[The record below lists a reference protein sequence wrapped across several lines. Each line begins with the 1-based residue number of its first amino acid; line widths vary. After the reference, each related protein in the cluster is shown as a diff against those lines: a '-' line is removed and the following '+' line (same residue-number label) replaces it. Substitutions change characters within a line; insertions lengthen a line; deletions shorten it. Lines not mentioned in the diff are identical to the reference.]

1 MKITIGEALREARQC
16 LERSRISESRAAAE
30 VLLADLLRM
39 PRARLYLESRRLLCA
54 NQYASYVARIRRRQ
68 GGEPVQ
74 YITGRQEFWSLEFA
88 VNRHVLIPRPE
99 SELLVEHS
107 IRLLQRQRS
116 IQTWSSLSL
125 LDVGTGSGNLAI
137 CLARAFPESRV
148 WAVDRTLAA
157 LHVARHNA
165 QRLGVA
171 NRLQWLQGDLLTAF
185 RDSIHRFALCVSN
198 LPYVT
203 TAEWEQLPRDI
214 RAYEP
219 PEALRGGED
228 GLALIRRLIL
238 ASPDVLAAG
247 GGLLLEIGWKQADRV
262 VRMLR
267 QTERF
272 RQVEVYRDFGGI
284 ERVVWAQVP

>member
-1 MKITIGEALREARQC
+1 MRITIGEALREARQC
-16 LERSRISESRAAAE
+16 LERGCISESRAAAE

-39 PRARLYLESRRLLCA
+39 PRAQLYLEAQRLLCA
-54 NQYASYVARIRRRQ
+54 DQYASYVARIRRRQ
-68 GGEPVQ
+68 VGEPVQ
-74 YITGRQEFWSLEFA
+74 YITGRQEFWSLEFE

-99 SELLVEHS
+99 SELLVEHG
-107 IRLLQRQRS
+107 IRLLRRARP

-137 CLARAFPESRV
+137 SLARAFPESRV
-148 WAVDRTLAA
+148 WAVDRTMAA
-157 LHVARHNA
+157 LHVARRNA

-171 NRLQWLQGDLLTAF
+171 KRLRWLQGDLLTAF
-185 RDSIHRFALCVSN
+185 QYSIHRFALCVSN

-203 TAEWEQLPRDI
+203 TAEWGQLPREI
-214 RAYEP
+214 REHEP
-219 PEALRGGED
+219 PGALRGGED
-228 GLALIRRLIL
+228 GLEFIRHLIL
-238 ASPDVLAAG
+238 SSPDVLAAG
-247 GGLLLEIGWKQADRV
+247 GGLLLEIGWKQAAMV

-272 RQVEVYRDFGGI
+272 QEVEVYRDFGGI